1 MTRGNSEK
9 SITWAG
15 KTNKKFK
22 TKDIAFKGRVTEVD
36 KQSKYITIYLYNT
49 QIKNEKEIGR
59 IEIYQKKKKKKM
71 GLKPTRRKRKK
82 QEEEEEEEGGGK
94 NFILFYFF

>member
-22 TKDIAFKGRVTEVD
+22 TKDIAFKGRVKEAG
-36 KQSKYITIYLYNT
+36 KQSKYIIIYLYST
-49 QIKNEKEIGR
+49 QIKNENEIGR
-59 IEIYQKKKKKKM
+59 IETHQKKKKKKM
-71 GLKPTRRKRKK
+71 GLKPTR
-82 QEEEEEEEGGGK
+82 
-94 NFILFYFF
+94 

>member
-9 SITWAG
+9 SIMWAG
-15 KTNKKFK
+15 KTNKKIK
-22 TKDIAFKGRVTEVD
+22 TKDIEFKGRVKEAD

-49 QIKNEKEIGR
+49 QIKNKKEIGK
-59 IEIYQKKKKKKM
+59 IETHQKKKKKKM

-82 QEEEEEEEGGGK
+82 NKKKKKKKK
-94 NFILFYFF
+94 NKKKKTRRRRV